1 MATITYTVT
10 VASGTNQYG
19 TGNKFYIN
27 GAVSPDLNLVEG
39 NTYIF
44 DQSDSTN
51 GTHYLAFSTSAN
63 NSPAAPY
70 TTGVTVVGTQGQFGA
85 YLELQ
90 VTKGTANH
98 LYYYCTS
105 HPGMGNDG
113 RLLKNDL
120 MNLAAIKVTGNQVD
134 FTNLPTSN
142 PNVAG
147 RLWNDSGTVKISSG

>member
-51 GTHYLAFSTSAN
+51 GTGGGHPLRFSTSAN

-70 TTGVTVVGTQGQFGA
+70 TTGVTTTGTPGSSGA
-85 YLELQ
+85 NTTITVATYAP
-90 VTKGTANH
+90 T
-98 LYYYCTS
+98 LYYYCS
-105 HPGMGNDG
+105 NHSNMGGQLNT
-113 RLLKNDL
+113 
-120 MNLAAIKVTGNQVD
+120 A
-134 FTNLPTSN
+134 
-142 PNVAG
+142 
-147 RLWNDSGTVKISSG
+147 

>member
-70 TTGVTVVGTQGQFGA
+70 TTAVTVTGTP
-85 YLELQ
+85 
-90 VTKGTANH
+90 GT
-98 LYYYCTS
+98 
-105 HPGMGNDG
+105 DG
-113 RLLKNDL
+113 KTT
-120 MNLAAIKVTGNQVD
+120 IV
-134 FTNLPTSN
+134 
-142 PNVAG
+142 VA
-147 RLWNDSGTVKISSG
+147 T